1 MNLCKD
7 DNCEPEKN
15 ADEID
20 LSDDDDDCLKQMN
33 PSSSNE
39 NKPKEEPKQEPE
51 PDSDSDSDDG
61 APQARPF
68 RLPFLPPP
76 TKTGN
81 DGGESSVPKKA
92 EDLREDKP
100 KEGLEEETSEGV
112 ITESEGEKKP
122 VKGFKRRNQAIYT
135 KEDDEE

>member
-1 MNLCKD
+1 
-7 DNCEPEKN
+7 
-15 ADEID
+15 
-20 LSDDDDDCLKQMN
+20 MN

-51 PDSDSDSDDG
+51 ADSDSDSDDG

-81 DGGESSVPKKA
+81 DGGESVPKKA
-92 EDLREDKP
+92 EDLREDKE
-100 KEGLEEETSEGV
+100 KEGLGEKTSEGV